1 MWSESSTSVKQHSV
15 TNFLAFVILTIN
27 YSTPTYHPVWLV
39 FLGSIPTCA
48 CFHSENFLWL
58 IKLLVLLC
66 NYTKG
71 VSRVLDTYYGRFQFC
86 SNVPY
91 SVSWQLFSPKEGHAN
106 YATWITPRFR
116 GYSNTL
122 RESYYCETPWNLECS
137 NTTESTMHHNT
148 IFSHVTQEATHNCC
162 RTTRYL

>member
-15 TNFLAFVILTIN
+15 TNFLPFVILTIN

-91 SVSWQLFSPKEGHAN
+91 SVSWQLFSPKEGSRKLCNLDYTKISWLQQHFAWVLLLRN
-106 YATWITPRFR
+106 AMEFGMFKHNRIHYA
-116 GYSNTL
+116 S
-122 RESYYCETPWNLECS
+122 
-137 NTTESTMHHNT
+137 
-148 IFSHVTQEATHNCC
+148 
-162 RTTRYL
+162 